1 VHCDGFKSLR
11 EQNKIISVKK
21 LKKMVKKEKIPMN
34 VNQHPKYAII
44 DESGKVLDTF
54 RLISTAQQAS
64 YYYKRYFLTK
74 VKIVEI

>member
-1 VHCDGFKSLR
+1 
-11 EQNKIISVKK
+11 
-21 LKKMVKKEKIPMN
+21 MVKKEKIPIN

-74 VKIVEI
+74 VKIVR